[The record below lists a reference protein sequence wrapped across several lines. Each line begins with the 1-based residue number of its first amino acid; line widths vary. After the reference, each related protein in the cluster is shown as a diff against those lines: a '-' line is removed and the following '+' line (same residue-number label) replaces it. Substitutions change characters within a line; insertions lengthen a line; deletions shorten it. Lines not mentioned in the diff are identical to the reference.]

1 MEDILNL
8 KQVCNI
14 LQVKPSTIRTWE
26 QEFVEIL
33 EPCAPK
39 GRSRVYS
46 QRQLELFVQIK
57 ELLQTE
63 QYTIKG
69 AKRRLEL
76 DGVLTNSLGVEHNF
90 KNTVFFM
97 FSAIM
102 QELQASREDSKRL
115 SQQVEMLR
123 KENLEIEERLREE
136 QGKSFLEFVKT
147 RIQGKKSCEAK

>member
-1 MEDILNL
+1 MDDLLNL

-14 LQVKPSTIRTWE
+14 LQVKPSIIKTWE
-26 QEFVEIL
+26 QEFAEIL

-39 GRSRVYS
+39 GRSRFYS

-63 QYTIKG
+63 HYTIKG

-76 DGVLTNSLGVEHNF
+76 DGVLTNSMAVEHNF
-90 KNTVFFM
+90 KNTVFYM

-115 SQQVEMLR
+115 AQQVELLR
-123 KENLEIEERLREE
+123 RENQEIEERLREE
-136 QGKSFLEFVKT
+136 QGKSLLEFVKT
-147 RIQGKKSCEAK
+147 RIQGIKRYE